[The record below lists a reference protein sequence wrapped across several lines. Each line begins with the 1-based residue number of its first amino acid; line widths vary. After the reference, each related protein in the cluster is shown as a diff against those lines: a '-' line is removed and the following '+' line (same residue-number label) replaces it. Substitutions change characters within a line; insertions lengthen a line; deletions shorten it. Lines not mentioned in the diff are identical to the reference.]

1 MRDKFLLLILAISLH
16 LSSED
21 VFMDHTTTIGNGQM
35 YNRMMLHHQPNAQNP
50 PPPYPQQP
58 IPSPLL
64 TDTKQK
70 LLSELLRH
78 YLRGCQNTDII
89 RGDTL
94 NYMGRSARNGKAQNP
109 NFFNGLNL
117 HLDLRLAME
126 LDVLPSLIFAHLSS
140 NLAYSVEG
148 RILGTA
154 LKLVKCQRRYFLT
167 DLCEITVSRTTIV
180 NLSAAN

>member
-21 VFMDHTTTIGNGQM
+21 VFMDHTTTFGNGQM
-35 YNRMMLHHQPNAQNP
+35 YNRMMLHHQPNAQKP
-50 PPPYPQQP
+50 PPPYPQP
-58 IPSPLL
+58 PPPSPPL

-78 YLRGCQNTDII
+78 YLRGCQNTEII

-94 NYMGRSARNGKAQNP
+94 DYMRRSARNGKAQNP

-126 LDVLPSLIFAHLSS
+126 LDVLSLIFAHLSS
-140 NLAYSVEG
+140 HLVYSVEG

-154 LKLVKCQRRYFLT
+154 LKLVKCQRRHFSL
-167 DLCEITVSRTTIV
+167 DLCEITVSRMTIV